1 MVQTDYLVAPRL
13 SWTGLGCDNKRI
25 IHEDYEKLKSKYDE
39 LETSHVS
46 YVNKCLDAA
55 KVAGVNLSDMEA
67 FESRED
73 IDLEK
78 YRTEAYDAI
87 GLFEY
92 EYKTGLDEY
101 ILGLKDEAK
110 ANSTPSI
117 YTDIKKEKA
126 EAKRMLN
133 RWLCV
138 REEWSVLITGLQK
151 VTSTTPSQ
159 TFEQLSKEVLPLDAE
174 KEQKWLNLSG

>member
-1 MVQTDYLVAPRL
+1 M
-13 SWTGLGCDNKRI
+13 NKRI
-25 IHEDYEKLKSKYDE
+25 IQEDYEKLKSKYDE

-101 ILGLKDEAK
+101 IIGLKDEAK
-110 ANSTPSI
+110 ANFTPS
-117 YTDIKKEKA
+117 KKEKA

-138 REEWSVLITGLQK
+138 KEEWSVLITGLQK
-151 VTSTTPSQ
+151 VTSTTTSQ